1 MFIQTWSGIV
11 QGSIYL
17 YGIDQGAVFWYIH
30 ADFQPMTQPS
40 FTRAVGRNTI
50 IQFVGKV
57 GGTTLGLVTVAML
70 QRYLEPVGF
79 GAYVTA
85 TVYLGFFSVIAD
97 LGLYV
102 LLVRELAKPG
112 ADANRVT
119 GNLLGLRWVSAA
131 IILALGIGLVF
142 VFPYPA
148 EIRQAVL
155 AGVLAH
161 VAIAAN
167 QLLIAVFQNRLAM
180 RWVVLGEFVS
190 RGVWLAG
197 TWAAISLGLG
207 LSAFM
212 AVIVLANM
220 LFLLTLWLAA
230 RRYISLRP
238 RFDFTYWKYL
248 LKETWP
254 IAISVVLN
262 LIYFRA
268 DTLILAW
275 LKPVYE
281 VGLYGAAYKVLEIL
295 NTFPLMFVGLLLPA
309 LGAAY
314 ASQDRERFIRLYQ
327 RGFELL
333 TIAALPLVVGGWIL
347 AEPVLVLIGDS
358 EYAPA
363 APILRLLLIAV
374 AALFMNSLSGHV
386 VTVIGRQ
393 RQMVW
398 TYLGV
403 AVLGL
408 VAYLTLIPVY
418 GPRGAA
424 IGTILTQSS
433 TAIVGSWMVFRTV
446 RFRLTWLVVSKTVV
460 ASAVLGV
467 TVWALR
473 DAPLFLPI
481 LVGGAVYV
489 AILLGTKAIPFSQLK
504 EIFTPRV
511 TSTIEPPL
519 P

>member
-1 MFIQTWSGIV
+1 
-11 QGSIYL
+11 
-17 YGIDQGAVFWYIH
+17 
-30 ADFQPMTQPS
+30 MTQTS

-57 GGTTLGLVTVAML
+57 GGTLLGLVTVAMI
-70 QRYLEPVGF
+70 QRYLEPAGF
-79 GAYVTA
+79 GAYTTA
-85 TVYLGFFSVIAD
+85 TVYLGFFSVLAD

-119 GNLLGLRWVSAA
+119 GNLLGLRWVSV
-131 IILALGIGLVF
+131 IVILALGLGLVF
-142 VFPYPA
+142 VFPYTP
-148 EIRQAVL
+148 EVRQAVL
-155 AGVLAH
+155 AGALAY
-161 VAIAAN
+161 VAIAAT
-167 QLLIAVFQNRLAM
+167 QLLVAVFQNRLAM

-190 RGVWLAG
+190 RGVWLFG
-197 TWAAISLGLG
+197 TWLVIAAGLG

-212 AVIVLANM
+212 MVAVAANA
-220 LFLLTLWLAA
+220 LFLLTLWVAA
-230 RRYISLRP
+230 RRFISLRP
-238 RFDFTYWKYL
+238 RFEFAYWKYL
-248 LKETWP
+248 LSETWP

-275 LKPVYE
+275 LNPVYE

-314 ASQDRERFIRLYQ
+314 AGQDRERFIRLYQ

-333 TIAALPLVVGGWIL
+333 VMAALPIVIGGWIL
-347 AEPVLVLIGDS
+347 AEPVLVLIGDTA
-358 EYAPA
+358 YAPA

-403 AVLGL
+403 AILGL
-408 VAYLTLIPVY
+408 TAYLTLIPLY

-424 IGTILTQSS
+424 IGTILTQST

-446 RFRLTWLVVSKTVV
+446 RFRLTWLVVGKTMM
-460 ASAVLGV
+460 AGLGLGLV
-467 TVWALR
+467 VWALR
-473 DAPLFLPI
+473 DAPLIFSIAL
-481 LVGGAVYV
+481 GGIAYTAV
-489 AILLGTKAIPFSQLK
+489 LLGTKAIPASQLK
-504 EIFTPRV
+504 EIFALRGSSAV
-511 TSTIEPPL
+511 NQPL